1 MAASQMVKLP
11 PAHFVPMRL
20 DKFLSQF
27 TSMSRKDIEN
37 IYYADRSR
45 IQIRTHPVME
55 ETAAPAVN
63 PSPSLHALVYLEEDH
78 VLVDGQEIDWQRE
91 LERLKTRVVALNKPG
106 GAISAL
112 KSDYGKKT
120 LNACLQGMP
129 EGFGCIGRLDKDTTG
144 LLMFT
149 NDGDLGH
156 VITKKGNRISKI
168 YELTIAEADLTLDD
182 PRIQQMLQGVDLY
195 KGEEPARA
203 AHITIHHPQTTDS
216 SLSSTTTTTA
226 TTATATATPAAD
238 CSGQEEG
245 PHKRKGLSES
255 SAAGDDGDREAKRRR
270 EEKKEKEKEEDD
282 VGVQGG
288 EGRGEEEKEEA
299 NEDKKEKVSKKRRK
313 LLARGTTTKLS
324 LEIREGRNRVIRRM
338 CARVR
343 LPLLHLHRVRIG
355 NIDLDD
361 VGLTGR
367 LGEWRFV
374 DEEKIEE
381 LWQMVGGRDEAVTR
395 QQVVALAS
403 RLRRARDE
411 AAATAAGATAQA
423 SADADSSSADASAG
437 LERLEAWFA
446 RHRLLTFVDGQQQPT
461 TEP

>member
-1 MAASQMVKLP
+1 
-11 PAHFVPMRL
+11 
-20 DKFLSQF
+20 
-27 TSMSRKDIEN
+27 
-37 IYYADRSR
+37 
-45 IQIRTHPVME
+45 
-55 ETAAPAVN
+55 
-63 PSPSLHALVYLEEDH
+63 
-78 VLVDGQEIDWQRE
+78 
-91 LERLKTRVVALNKPG
+91 
-106 GAISAL
+106 
-112 KSDYGKKT
+112 
-120 LNACLQGMP
+120 
-129 EGFGCIGRLDKDTTG
+129 
-144 LLMFT
+144 
-149 NDGDLGH
+149 
-156 VITKKGNRISKI
+156 
-168 YELTIAEADLTLDD
+168 LTIAEADLTLDD

-226 TTATATATPAAD
+226 TTATATPAAD

-245 PHKRKGLSES
+245 PLKRKGLSQS
-255 SAAGDDGDREAKRRR
+255 SAAGGDGDREAKRRR
-270 EEKKEKEKEEDD
+270 EEEEEEKEKEEEE
-282 VGVQGG
+282 VEVRGG
-288 EGRGEEEKEEA
+288 EGRVEEEKEEA
-299 NEDKKEKVSKKRRK
+299 NEGKKEKVSKKRRK

-367 LGEWRFV
+367 LGKSHTTRHDAHDTQLAITNASAAGEWRFV

-411 AAATAAGATAQA
+411 ATAGTTAQA
-423 SADADSSSADASAG
+423 SADADSSADASAG

-446 RHRLLTFVDGQQQPT
+446 RHRLLTFVDGQQPT

>member
-1 MAASQMVKLP
+1 MP
-11 PAHFVPMRL
+11 R
-20 DKFLSQF
+20 
-27 TSMSRKDIEN
+27 
-37 IYYADRSR
+37 
-45 IQIRTHPVME
+45 
-55 ETAAPAVN
+55 
-63 PSPSLHALVYLEEDH
+63 
-78 VLVDGQEIDWQRE
+78 QRE

-120 LNACLQGMP
+120 LNACLQGTPSSLTLDDPRTHFMRTRARKHAGMP

-156 VITKKGNRISKI
+156 VITKKGNRYLTGHVPYSLLSRSRPKTAHCGLTAAHNRISKI

-203 AHITIHHPQTTDS
+203 AHITIHHTQTTDS
-216 SLSSTTTTTA
+216 SLSSTTTT
-226 TTATATATPAAD
+226 TATPAAD

-245 PHKRKGLSES
+245 PHKRKGLSQS
-255 SAAGDDGDREAKRRR
+255 SAAGGDGDREAKRRR
-270 EEKKEKEKEEDD
+270 EEEEEEKEKEEAEAD
-282 VGVQGG
+282 VRGG
-288 EGRGEEEKEEA
+288 EGRVEEEKEEA
-299 NEDKKEKVSKKRRK
+299 NEGKKEKVSKKRRK

-367 LGEWRFV
+367 LGKSHDTTHYTHDTHNSQSLTPV
-374 DEEKIEE
+374 
-381 LWQMVGGRDEAVTR
+381 L
-395 QQVVALAS
+395 
-403 RLRRARDE
+403 
-411 AAATAAGATAQA
+411 QA
-423 SADADSSSADASAG
+423 SGDSWTRRRSRSCG
-437 LERLEAWFA
+437 GW
-446 RHRLLTFVDGQQQPT
+446 
-461 TEP
+461 